1 MPGQRPPRRA
11 HFHLMDEATAV
22 CPCCREPVE
31 PTAPSVIYAVHMVE
45 TPGFGQTHEWI
56 EGLPAYFHPDCPPE
70 LVGYARRRR
79 PAAA

>member
-1 MPGQRPPRRA
+1 
-11 HFHLMDEATAV
+11 MDESTAV

-31 PTAPSVIYAVHMVE
+31 PTAADVVYAVHMVDA
-45 TPGFGQTHEWI
+45 PGQTRGWI

-70 LVGYARRRR
+70 LVGYARRQR